1 MLDILILTIVFTLI
15 SSCALSWFIAVNKVR
30 LDRDKYN
37 LDKYDLNIN
46 TDIKMGQLDEFL
58 ESIMNEYIATHISPN
73 EYIDNPSMKLI
84 MRECVSIIEKRMT
97 QALRDQMSVF
107 YNESELN
114 DIIVNKVFIY
124 ISSFVREKNANTLI

>member
-15 SSCALSWFIAVNKVR
+15 SSCALSWFLAVNKVR

-37 LDKYDLNIN
+37 LDKYDLNLN

>member
-15 SSCALSWFIAVNKVR
+15 SSCALSWFLAVNKVR

>member
-15 SSCALSWFIAVNKVR
+15 SSCALSWFLAVNKVR

-84 MRECVSIIEKRMT
+84 MRDCVSIIEKRMT
-97 QALRDQMSVF
+97 QALKDQMSVF

>member
-15 SSCALSWFIAVNKVR
+15 SSCVLSWFLAVNKVR

-84 MRECVSIIEKRMT
+84 MRDCVSIIEKRMT
-97 QALRDQMSVF
+97 QALKDQMSVF

>member
-15 SSCALSWFIAVNKVR
+15 SSCALSWFLAVNKVR

-97 QALRDQMSVF
+97 QALKDQMSVF

>member
-1 MLDILILTIVFTLI
+1 MTIVFTLI
-15 SSCALSWFIAVNKVR
+15 SSCALSWFLAVNKVR
-30 LDRDKYN
+30 LDRDKFN

-84 MRECVSIIEKRMT
+84 MRDCVSIIEKRMT
-97 QALRDQMSVF
+97 QALKDQMSVF

-124 ISSFVREKNANTLI
+124 ISSFVKEKNANTLI

>member
-15 SSCALSWFIAVNKVR
+15 SSCALSWFLAVNKVR
-30 LDRDKYN
+30 LDRDKFN

-84 MRECVSIIEKRMT
+84 MRDCVSIIEKRMT
-97 QALRDQMSVF
+97 QALKDQMSVF

-124 ISSFVREKNANTLI
+124 ISSFVKEKNANTLI

>member
-15 SSCALSWFIAVNKVR
+15 SSCALSWFLAVNKVR

-37 LDKYDLNIN
+37 LDKYDLNLN

-84 MRECVSIIEKRMT
+84 MRDCVSIIEKRMT
-97 QALRDQMSVF
+97 QALKDQMSVF

>member
-15 SSCALSWFIAVNKVR
+15 SSCALSWFLAVNKVR

-37 LDKYDLNIN
+37 LDKYDLNLN

-97 QALRDQMSVF
+97 QALKDQMSVF

>member
-1 MLDILILTIVFTLI
+1 
-15 SSCALSWFIAVNKVR
+15 VNKVR

-37 LDKYDLNIN
+37 LDKYDLNLN

-84 MRECVSIIEKRMT
+84 MRDCVSIIEKRMT
-97 QALRDQMSVF
+97 QALKDQMSVF